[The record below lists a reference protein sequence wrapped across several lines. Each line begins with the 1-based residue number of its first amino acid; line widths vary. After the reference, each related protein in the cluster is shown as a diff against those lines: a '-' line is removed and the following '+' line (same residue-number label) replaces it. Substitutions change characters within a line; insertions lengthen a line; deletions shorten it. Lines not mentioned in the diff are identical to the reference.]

1 MNKNMIDSFQKTIE
15 DKSKENEFQIAQ
27 SIKHENCET
36 EQKQKNKE
44 MTRNK
49 HIHFNNTFQWVK
61 LPIKKKKKKK
71 RLRSDY
77 KEKRKTTYF
86 CLFTKNTPKLE

>member
-1 MNKNMIDSFQKTIE
+1 MIDSFQKTIE

-27 SIKHENCET
+27 SIKHENCEK

-61 LPIKKKKKKK
+61 LPIKKRRRRDSDRTTKKKGKQHI
-71 RLRSDY
+71 SV
-77 KEKRKTTYF
+77 
-86 CLFTKNTPKLE
+86 CLQKIHLN